1 MPSSSDQNPSFT
13 LLNQPPST
21 VDKPLITL
29 NITAQI
35 NEKLTPSTF
44 PQWRA
49 QFEALLI
56 GYNLLDYV
64 EGTLRCPSSTGSA

>member
-1 MPSSSDQNPSFT
+1 MVLEHSNSNESPIQNTMSSSSDQSPNFT
-13 LLNQPPST
+13 LNTQPSST
-21 VDKPLITL
+21 ADKPLIAF

-49 QFEALLI
+49 QW
-56 GYNLLDYV
+56 
-64 EGTLRCPSSTGSA
+64 

>member
-1 MPSSSDQNPSFT
+1 MVSVEPISNEPSIQATTMPSSSDQNPSFT

-21 VDKPLITL
+21 ADKPLITL

-44 PQWRA
+44 P
-49 QFEALLI
+49 
-56 GYNLLDYV
+56 
-64 EGTLRCPSSTGSA
+64 